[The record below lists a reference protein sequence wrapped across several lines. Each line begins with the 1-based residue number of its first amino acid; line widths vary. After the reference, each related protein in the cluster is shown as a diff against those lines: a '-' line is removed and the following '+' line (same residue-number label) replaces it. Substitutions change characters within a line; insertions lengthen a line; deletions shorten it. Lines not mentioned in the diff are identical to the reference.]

1 MPPQRKKLTD
11 DEKAK
16 LFEDWQQGDEYRVI
30 NDFNKARQA
39 NPLIIGVD
47 NATNDISE
55 DWGEVCKQWF
65 NLVEVLKVPGRK
77 GKRKNFI
84 DRSRYVYLEMTSN
97 SLRPLYSL
105 IIRVATVVSQLAYF
119 LQSFFG
125 QATAMST
132 LIFSKLFQIESNGRF
147 LCSLRTRFH

>member
-1 MPPQRKKLTD
+1 MPPQKRRLTD
-11 DEKAK
+11 EEKAK

-30 NDFNKARQA
+30 GEFNKARMA

-55 DWGEVCKQWF
+55 DWSEVCKQWF

-84 DRSRYVYLEMTSN
+84 IQNDDNNL
-97 SLRPLYSL
+97 
-105 IIRVATVVSQLAYF
+105 
-119 LQSFFG
+119 
-125 QATAMST
+125 
-132 LIFSKLFQIESNGRF
+132 F
-147 LCSLRTRFH
+147 LCSLRISHDQNNVLEENWR